1 MHHNVLLKCIDQTL
15 KLYSK
20 LNSKDFVG
28 YESGAGYVPGDPR
41 DPVGV
46 RLIRHLISVLTRLV
60 LNVNGV
66 VLKHTDGLL
75 NSIVYLFM
83 GGNGMHD
90 NNMEGVRN
98 LAKPLVEKIFSE
110 TGTGNPRYEHVC
122 SSIETSGMAGYY
134 GEMLHLSVAMKR
146 CGSNLGSK
154 RSGMRKSG
162 AIHINGLISTHKLRI
177 CCDFR
182 VWRSVGPLLD
192 DTDPDCRREALE
204 CVVSAFK
211 CASAGVVSLTSQ
223 DHASSSKHVTIVS
236 DDMKMHARKLGLGFA
251 SRNIVSGVVRCLT
264 RKNGANDIK
273 RLAVQALRMM
283 AFSGEEFTKSWNDC
297 SVLVSLCKNIE
308 LKGGKRADN
317 KPVVQFFAAIE
328 NMGLHGMQNAIS
340 QDSYILNTL
349 KRYNIAVE
357 KPATLYDVIDEMDDL
372 KSGSPT
378 VNELVEYLPRVWTV
392 LQPICSGMDVL
403 DETNRDS
410 ITIIMHEILFNWLQ
424 KQWNDCI
431 RDGHENVLSAGRAK
445 VCQIIFRIIRRLSR
459 AGVIGLELIGL
470 IGDSK
475 VVLEWVDFLS
485 KAMGMDLPYLSFI
498 AHPLLAAQS
507 SIPYVLADLSYA
519 TKVDVTVS
527 TPRATPRGTVTA
539 SKKIQ
544 NAISKSCILLE
555 LSSSLNVNTN
565 LMQRATDDHCTEVHF
580 LDTYPL
586 AINGRKQLLTN
597 MISSGNFD
605 VEIANS
611 GIVEIIIATM
621 LRDCKTFLTVDR
633 YKVPLPFQP
642 YNNTWA
648 IRKEGLNL

>member
-1 MHHNVLLKCIDQTL
+1 
-15 KLYSK
+15 
-20 LNSKDFVG
+20 
-28 YESGAGYVPGDPR
+28 
-41 DPVGV
+41 
-46 RLIRHLISVLTRLV
+46 
-60 LNVNGV
+60 
-66 VLKHTDGLL
+66 
-75 NSIVYLFM
+75 
-83 GGNGMHD
+83 
-90 NNMEGVRN
+90 
-98 LAKPLVEKIFSE
+98 
-110 TGTGNPRYEHVC
+110 
-122 SSIETSGMAGYY
+122 
-134 GEMLHLSVAMKR
+134 
-146 CGSNLGSK
+146 
-154 RSGMRKSG
+154 
-162 AIHINGLISTHKLRI
+162 
-177 CCDFR
+177 
-182 VWRSVGPLLD
+182 
-192 DTDPDCRREALE
+192 
-204 CVVSAFK
+204 
-211 CASAGVVSLTSQ
+211 
-223 DHASSSKHVTIVS
+223 
-236 DDMKMHARKLGLGFA
+236 
-251 SRNIVSGVVRCLT
+251 
-264 RKNGANDIK
+264 
-273 RLAVQALRMM
+273 
-283 AFSGEEFTKSWNDC
+283 
-297 SVLVSLCKNIE
+297 
-308 LKGGKRADN
+308 
-317 KPVVQFFAAIE
+317 
-328 NMGLHGMQNAIS
+328 
-340 QDSYILNTL
+340 
-349 KRYNIAVE
+349 
-357 KPATLYDVIDEMDDL
+357 MDDL
-372 KSGSPT
+372 RSGSPT

-470 IGDSK
+470 IGDSN

-586 AINGRKQLLTN
+586 AINGRKQLLTK